1 MAWRNYRDRSSAGRQ
16 EAWKQSGHLHR
27 TLKYQL
33 LPTKDICAGRACS
46 REALAI
52 CRRAL
57 GIATTNLQKHRSVC
71 HLYIHKAPNLVCA
84 GLPPHSPRC
93 AHTPGRSARC
103 PSRAGDV
110 DALRVGSHGCA
121 RWPSRRLRN
130 VCGAAGWRGTAS
142 VIPGLNLLEPGLKPP
157 RFFSDLFLLRQNTHC
172 TWQGLHLCLTWAN
185 NHTNRNIHMYKYLQT
200 ESLHQ
205 KQNMIN
211 EVLLLVSPA
220 SICIVQMHKRPCLEI
235 KTNDMTYGDYILDW
249 SLHKKE
255 M

>member
-1 MAWRNYRDRSSAGRQ
+1 MKAVRPFTSNIKVPITSNKRHLCWARLFSRGACNLPSSPGYRNY
-16 EAWKQSGHLHR
+16 QSPK
-27 TLKYQL
+27 T
-33 LPTKDICAGRACS
+33 PICLS
-46 REALAI
+46 LI
-52 CRRAL
+52 HTQSPL
-57 GIATTNLQKHRSVC
+57 NSV
-71 HLYIHKAPNLVCA
+71 ANLVCA

-235 KTNDMTYGDYILDW
+235 KTNDMTYGDYILD
-249 SLHKKE
+249 
-255 M
+255 